1 LKKFWDTDPKVRKEM
16 ADRAR
21 KALDKFRP
29 EVIKMEW
36 ETVLDSCLSD
46 NKKKEIYKDIHDTNY
61 EFNLVGI
68 YNFLSKF
75 KQNIMKLVNKK
86 EKKTNKEIEI

>member
-1 LKKFWDTDPKVRKEM
+1 ML
-16 ADRAR
+16 
-21 KALDKFRP
+21 
-29 EVIKMEW
+29 
-36 ETVLDSCLSD
+36 
-46 NKKKEIYKDIHDTNY
+46 NKKKEIYRDIHDTNY